1 MLLPSFERLSYF
13 HTEAL
18 YLMLAKQGFWEKV
31 VVFIWPP
38 DVAEKNSQAFM
49 YKTPLLSLNTK

>member
-38 DVAEKNSQAFM
+38 DVAEKKKPGFHV
-49 YKTPLLSLNTK
+49 